1 MNEKLKNYIDWIQ
14 YDELIAGVNNCP
26 HKLLGNHI
34 YDGHQIIC
42 AYRPAAD
49 YIKIF
54 DRNGKNER
62 YLDKVDDKGF
72 FGLYLEKEEYKDY
85 YFEVR
90 YYDGSI
96 LKIDD
101 PYRFEPVI
109 TNDDLYL
116 FAESNHYE
124 IYKKLGAHPMT
135 INGVKGTLF
144 AVWAPHARRVSVVG
158 EFNMWDG
165 RLHPMRVLGSSGV
178 HELFIPGIDE
188 GTVYKFLIRTRS
200 NEFIFKS
207 DPYGNYSEL
216 RPNNASIVQDIY
228 KYKWNDKKWI
238 IERSKKDRVGL
249 TKEPMSIYEVHL
261 GSWKKDKS
269 NTETGFP
276 NYRKIAEELADYVK
290 DMGYT
295 HVELMGI
302 AEHPFDGSWG
312 YQVTG
317 YYAPTSRY
325 GKPED
330 FMYLIDTLHNRGIG
344 VILDWVPAHFP
355 KDGNGLGRFDG
366 QPLYEHPD
374 TRKGEHPHWGTYVFD
389 YGKTE
394 VANFLLAN
402 ALFWLKEY
410 HIDGLRVDAVASMLY
425 LDYGKNDGQWVPNKY
440 GGKENLEVIELL
452 RHINKVVEQEVPGVA
467 MIAEES
473 TAWAGVTAPVDL
485 NGLGFTFK
493 WNMGWMN
500 DFLEYM
506 KADPYFRKPNH
517 NKLTFSMMYAYSENF
532 IQALSH
538 DEVVHGKCSLV
549 QKMPGLY
556 DDKFSNLKVGYGFMY
571 GHPGKKLL
579 FMGQEFAQW
588 LEWSEERGLDWEL
601 LEKPR
606 HMQMKKYVKALNE
619 LYNKYPAMYVNDYD
633 PIGFEWM
640 DCDNADDSIVAF
652 VRCSKDKKD
661 HLLFICN
668 FTPMWH
674 EGYRVPLPCP
684 GEYIEVLNSDA
695 EEFGGYNTVNKKP
708 IVAEAKSRNRKD
720 FSAKFNIPPLSTM
733 VFKYDYVEATPEEVA
748 ESKAQNKG
756 VIKTIPAPKRGGG
769 KKKAPIKSNN
779 IGKNNSKNNSK

>member
-26 HKLLGNHI
+26 HNILGNHI
-34 YDGHQIIC
+34 RDGHQIIC
-42 AYRPAAD
+42 AYRPCAE
-49 YIKIF
+49 YIKVF
-54 DRNGKNER
+54 DRSGKNEK
-62 YLDKVDDKGF
+62 YLDKIDDKGF
-72 FGLYLEKEEYKDY
+72 FGIYLENREYDDY
-85 YFEVR
+85 YFEVK
-90 YYDGSI
+90 YYDGSV

-101 PYRFEPVI
+101 PYAFEPVI
-109 TNDDLYL
+109 TKDDLYL

-158 EFNMWDG
+158 DFNMWDG

-178 HELFIPGIDE
+178 HELFIPGIGE

-200 NEFIFKS
+200 NEFLFKS
-207 DPYGNYSEL
+207 DPYGNYCEL
-216 RPNNASIVQDIY
+216 RPNNASIVEDIY
-228 KYKWNDKKWI
+228 KYKWTDKKWMTA
-238 IERSKKDRVGL
+238 RAKNDRVDL
-249 TKEPMSIYEVHL
+249 TKKPMSIYEVHL
-261 GSWKKDKS
+261 GSWKKDPS

-276 NYRKIAEELADYVK
+276 NYRKIAEELANYVS

-330 FMYLIDTLHNRGIG
+330 FMYLVDTLHKKGIG

-355 KDGNGLGRFDG
+355 KDANGLGRFDG

-402 ALFWLKEY
+402 ALYWLKEY

-452 RHINKVVEQEVPGVA
+452 QHINKVVEQEVPGVA

-556 DDKFSNLKVGYGFMY
+556 DDKFANLKVGYGFMY

-588 LEWSEERGLDWEL
+588 LEWSEERGLDWDL

-606 HMQMKKYVKALNE
+606 HRQMKAYVKALNE
-619 LYNKYPAMYVNDYD
+619 LYNKYPAMYVNDYN

-652 VRCSKDKKD
+652 VRRSADKKN

-684 GEYIEVLNSDA
+684 GEYTEVLNSDA
-695 EEFGGYNTVNKKP
+695 EEFGGYNTVNPKP

-733 VFKYDYVEATPEEVA
+733 VFKYDYVEATEEEVA

-769 KKKAPIKSNN
+769 KKKAPN
-779 IGKNNSKNNSK
+779 KNNSNNTKK